1 MSAQTPVETTE
12 DTAKQLINN
21 FMTFY
26 KSEFGGS
33 NNINDYL
40 TLING
45 GVING
50 NSTIGFLKLK
60 RDILKLMDQISNE
73 ESEALKYILAYQ
85 NNQNNQ

>member
-21 FMTFY
+21 FIAFY